1 MSTDTGRPVASTT
14 AGTTWAMR
22 AHSSSGGMAVY
33 PGRVDWPPMSMM
45 SAPSRAISRAWATA
59 AWGTQY
65 LPPSEKESGVTFKI
79 PIT

>member
-1 MSTDTGRPVASTT
+1 
-14 AGTTWAMR
+14 
-22 AHSSSGGMAVY
+22 MAVY

-59 AWGTQY
+59 TWGTQY